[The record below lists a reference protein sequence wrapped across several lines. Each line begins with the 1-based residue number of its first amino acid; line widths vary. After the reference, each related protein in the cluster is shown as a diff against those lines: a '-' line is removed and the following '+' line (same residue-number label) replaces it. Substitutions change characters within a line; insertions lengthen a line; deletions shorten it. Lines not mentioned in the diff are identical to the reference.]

1 MFGCV
6 CYPKL
11 SAQAT
16 NKFPPPVHSLCLP
29 RILHRSQILS
39 VSQSLYQH
47 CCLSTRFGEAVFPIA
62 ASPRLTNDLGIF
74 PWDDAPSV
82 APIPDPLPEACIP
95 PGFPPLAA
103 AGG

>member
-16 NKFPPPVHSLCLP
+16 NKFPPSTHCVFLEYSADHKYYRCLN
-29 RILHRSQILS
+29 
-39 VSQSLYQH
+39 
-47 CCLSTRFGEAVFPIA
+47 LSTNIVVSRHVFGEAVFPIA

>member
-1 MFGCV
+1 MYDNLILGIHTMSIWFGLKTGCDNIV
-6 CYPKL
+6 
-11 SAQAT
+11 
-16 NKFPPPVHSLCLP
+16 
-29 RILHRSQILS
+29 
-39 VSQSLYQH
+39 VSRH
-47 CCLSTRFGEAVFPIA
+47 VFGEAVFPIA

-95 PGFPPLAA
+95 PGFPPLAV